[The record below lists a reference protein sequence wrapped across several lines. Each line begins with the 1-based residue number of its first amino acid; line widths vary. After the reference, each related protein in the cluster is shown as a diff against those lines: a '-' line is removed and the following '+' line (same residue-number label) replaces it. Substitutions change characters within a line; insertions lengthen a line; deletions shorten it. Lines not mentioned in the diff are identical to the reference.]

1 MFNVENRVI
10 KSSLSYFSIRIKRRI
25 NLFMIHTFKLT
36 NNNKIIKKLLIKLV
50 KHLFSF
56 DFIFKKLFKTKHH
69 LKIPIHLEKEFS
81 ESNSKLCKKTN
92 LTLKEIGY
100 Y

>member
-1 MFNVENRVI
+1 M
-10 KSSLSYFSIRIKRRI
+10 
-25 NLFMIHTFKLT
+25 
-36 NNNKIIKKLLIKLV
+36 
-50 KHLFSF
+50 LFSY
-56 DFIFKKLFKTKHH
+56 KLFKTKHH

-81 ESNSKLCKKTN
+81 ESNNKLCKKTN